1 VLTDD
6 GDSVL
11 LAIRVIP
18 RASRTEIV
26 GERAGRLAVRV
37 TAPPLEGRANDAVRR
52 LLAKALGVTV
62 GRVQVVSGERGRD
75 KRVRIEGISAT
86 EAARRL
92 S

>member
-52 LLAKALGVTV
+52 LLAKTLGVAV

-75 KRVRIEGISAT
+75 KRVRIERISAT